1 MIFPIAKKI
10 LDIADELDN
19 LGLYSEANE
28 LTMLVRT
35 AQMPGGANPAAGYAQ
50 PAPKTPPPVSNQQN
64 QTSLPDLKNWQQ
76 EIDKITGQANNTANN
91 FPSPMSPTSYN
102 GPVRPYDPRYN
113 PANNNAYNSW
123 YNPVVNPANNTQN
136 LQNQLSNMAV
146 APIATV
152 TNGKPQQS
160 ITMQDYMNQALTN
173 SSNAASNAS
182 SEEVVKNARQLQI
195 QKEMQEAQAR
205 YWKLWQEQQAQL
217 NQR

>member
-50 PAPKTPPPVSNQQN
+50 PAPASPPPISNQQN
-64 QTSLPDLKNWQQ
+64 QASSPDLKNWQQ
-76 EIDKITGQANNTANN
+76 EIDKITGRANNTTNS
-91 FPSPMSPTSYN
+91 FPSPIPPTSYN

-113 PANNNAYNSW
+113 PTNNPSYNSW
-123 YNPVVNPANNTQN
+123 YNPVVNPVNNVQN

-152 TNGKPQQS
+152 TNGTPQQS
-160 ITMQDYMNQALTN
+160 ATMQDYMNKALTN
-173 SSNAASNAS
+173 SENAS
-182 SEEVVKNARQLQI
+182 SDDVVKNARQLQI
-195 QKEMQEAQAR
+195 QKEMQEAQAK